1 MSKAEILGRAGDIYL
16 GWEKSPKSKRQE
28 AVRDLY
34 AYGLSASHISG
45 LSGLK
50 LLTVINWLGIPVR
63 EANAQGKRGQGPFNP
78 RHILDLWVI
87 AKTWESSGL
96 FNVTIAR
103 MLVKNGTSIANIS
116 YLTGIEINYIREA
129 LREGE

>member
-1 MSKAEILGRAGDIYL
+1 MSKAEILGRAGDMYL

-28 AVRDLY
+28 AVLDLFT
-34 AYGLSASHISG
+34 YGLSAYHIAQ
-45 LSGLK
+45 LTNMK
-50 LLTVINWLGIPVR
+50 LLTVIKWLGITVR
-63 EANAQGKRGQGPFNP
+63 QANAQGERGSGPLNP